1 MDEGGGVAVGT
12 SSLGARGGSRRGD
25 GAAREDVE
33 GSRAGKG
40 EAARAGVAVGGR
52 GGHRRVRRGLIIL
65 DWHP

>member
-1 MDEGGGVAVGT
+1 M
-12 SSLGARGGSRRGD
+12 GD
-25 GAAREDVE
+25 AAREEVE